1 MKWCFYCGFTS
12 LPFSDW
18 WFDLIAS
25 VIQVLH
31 SWCSLSICVCFLCI
45 QLCVI
50 MVFNIWCWFILCHL
64 CKKRWCTFSAANIWI
79 EQLCDKIFR
88 INSHFAANRKQK
100 SISSIFVT
108 FHQENEIEM
117 KWSKTK
123 FQSVWY
129 PQKQLMLFWNT
140 NEKKIS

>member
-1 MKWCFYCGFTS
+1 MMFLLRFYLSSIFWLVIWFNQPLSFKYCIVGALS
-12 LPFSDW
+12 L
-18 WFDLIAS
+18 
-25 VIQVLH
+25 
-31 SWCSLSICVCFLCI
+31 CVCFLCI

-79 EQLCDKIFR
+79 EQLCDNIFR

-100 SISSIFVT
+100 SIWSIFVT
-108 FHQENEIEM
+108 FHRENEIEM